1 MVYRKSKRTFGKRTM
16 IKFILSIMIAFS
28 LFAKTIMIDNFQTDI
43 FSKVNNDLQKI
54 EVSLVFDVSDDVP
67 KYKLEDGVNIVISS
81 FYLEDLFTSKS
92 KESFKELL
100 KSYLNKK
107 HSVVV
112 NSIYIKKMQKKQT
125 VSIDE
130 LVKKIKNLTKE
141 DK

>member
-1 MVYRKSKRTFGKRTM
+1 
-16 IKFILSIMIAFS
+16 MIAFS